1 MYACGKRGGGG
12 VELHIWK
19 SNIYIIFDFCFNSFE
34 TFFRF
39 KNVSHNFQLFLCTK

>member
-1 MYACGKRGGGG
+1 MRVEKGGGG

-34 TFFRF
+34 TFF
-39 KNVSHNFQLFLCTK
+39 